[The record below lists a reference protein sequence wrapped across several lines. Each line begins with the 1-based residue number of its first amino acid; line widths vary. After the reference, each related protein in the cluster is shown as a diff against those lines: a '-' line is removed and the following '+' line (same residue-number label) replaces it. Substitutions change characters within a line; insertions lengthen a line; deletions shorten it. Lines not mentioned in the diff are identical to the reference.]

1 MAIHFL
7 TPDPASLLKEFDA
20 RIHQTEAEGK
30 ITTWEKLEDG
40 KHYTHKAADWKS
52 KAYFKPSV
60 GKDRLTFNI
69 IRPKD
74 KSVTVPVYGYYH
86 GHLMETFLNHFD
98 KKFTTSMTSAL
109 PEAGDDV
116 TKK

>member
-7 TPDPASLLKEFDA
+7 TPDPAGLLKEFDA
-20 RIHQTEAEGK
+20 RIAQTKSEGK
-30 ITTWEKLEDG
+30 ITTWDKLTDG
-40 KHYTHKAADWKS
+40 KHYSHKATDWRNL
-52 KAYFKPSV
+52 AFFKPSI

-69 IRPKD
+69 VRPKD
-74 KSVTVPVYGYYH
+74 KSVTTTVYGYYH

-98 KKFTTSMTSAL
+98 TKFTSSVTSAL